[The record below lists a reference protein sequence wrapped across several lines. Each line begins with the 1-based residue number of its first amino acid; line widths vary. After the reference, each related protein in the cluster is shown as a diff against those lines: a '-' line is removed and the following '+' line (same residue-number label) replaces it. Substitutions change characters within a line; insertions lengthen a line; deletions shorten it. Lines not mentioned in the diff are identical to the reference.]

1 MEKGER
7 WGEKRVMSE
16 LIEGIKL
23 TNKLKEQL
31 LHNSN
36 SSICSFLIEE
46 IVSCYDNA
54 LAHLSYTDDSTPTT
68 TTTQVSDVPKKRY
81 N

>member
-7 WGEKRVMSE
+7 LGGDGVMSE
-16 LIEGIKL
+16 LIEGMKL

-31 LHNSN
+31 LHTSN
-36 SSICSFLIEE
+36 SSICSFLIDE

-54 LAHLSYTDDSTPTT
+54 LAHLSYTDDDSTPTT
-68 TTTQVSDVPKKRY
+68 TQASDVPENR
-81 N
+81 